1 MSTAPPS
8 PQDSHG
14 PASQTNG
21 DIDANAHTPPTHPA
35 DPPVHAPP
43 SPHEVD
49 IADVMVRNVGHGEGE
64 GGQEGEGY
72 GVAPKGDKDE
82 ERAPQRE
89 SSIWPNH
96 LPPSPPLT
104 RSSADL
110 SVRAAEPMGVDDTL
124 AADPL
129 EKEDYSEVDL
139 EFSTTLGEHSLDSPV
154 KSRTTVGRKASAI
167 QLDAKLEPQPWDL
180 VDPPETNGQTNAE
193 YYASLKTS
201 QKYNTLGSS
210 RARALI
216 PKSSYYFGP
225 PPSDS
230 AYGTQP
236 IGQIGL
242 HHPREILRVERDYT
256 GGELI
261 QFAPIY
267 PLELEGRITPTQF
280 MESINAINEL
290 LISAHSMRH
299 SFLDNALSVF
309 TLQLSRLILTSHY
322 EKEMRRL
329 QLLIDELNVQVY
341 NPAGLNILWP
351 RKVAFLFMEIEYYV
365 SLTSLILYCTYQ

>member
-1 MSTAPPS
+1 
-8 PQDSHG
+8 
-14 PASQTNG
+14 
-21 DIDANAHTPPTHPA
+21 
-35 DPPVHAPP
+35 
-43 SPHEVD
+43 
-49 IADVMVRNVGHGEGE
+49 
-64 GGQEGEGY
+64 
-72 GVAPKGDKDE
+72 
-82 ERAPQRE
+82 
-89 SSIWPNH
+89 
-96 LPPSPPLT
+96 
-104 RSSADL
+104 
-110 SVRAAEPMGVDDTL
+110 
-124 AADPL
+124 
-129 EKEDYSEVDL
+129 
-139 EFSTTLGEHSLDSPV
+139 
-154 KSRTTVGRKASAI
+154 
-167 QLDAKLEPQPWDL
+167 
-180 VDPPETNGQTNAE
+180 
-193 YYASLKTS
+193 
-201 QKYNTLGSS
+201 

-236 IGQIGL
+236 IGQIGV

-280 MESINAINEL
+280 MESINDINEL

-329 QLLIDELNVQVY
+329 QLLIDELNMQVY

-351 RKVAFLFMEIEYYV
+351 RKVAFLFV
-365 SLTSLILYCTYQ
+365 SSTTSRPERR